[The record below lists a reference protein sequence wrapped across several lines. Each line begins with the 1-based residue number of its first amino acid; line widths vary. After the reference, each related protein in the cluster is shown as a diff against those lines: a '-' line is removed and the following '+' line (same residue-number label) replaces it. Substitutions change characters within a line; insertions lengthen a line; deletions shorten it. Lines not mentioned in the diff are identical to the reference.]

1 MFGQSSPASPSI
13 QRRHR
18 TSRFAGTTT
27 SLEAREPAVVMC
39 CVVNNRFFFCTW
51 TLVNLYTSCVFLF
64 SLFYAFC
71 LFVPP
76 YLVVK
81 AAVLIGISASLAAC
95 LGCFSNACANVHC
108 VNPCVCFEANKYSS
122 SSRSINSATT
132 GNSVTSQ
139 VECPSRVDDCK
150 YTL

>member
-1 MFGQSSPASPSI
+1 
-13 QRRHR
+13 
-18 TSRFAGTTT
+18 
-27 SLEAREPAVVMC
+27 
-39 CVVNNRFFFCTW
+39 
-51 TLVNLYTSCVFLF
+51 
-64 SLFYAFC
+64 
-71 LFVPP
+71 
-76 YLVVK
+76 
-81 AAVLIGISASLAAC
+81 LIGISASLAAC

-150 YTL
+150 YTLECSRSAVRRFETEEMEAAVFSAGQFAQFND